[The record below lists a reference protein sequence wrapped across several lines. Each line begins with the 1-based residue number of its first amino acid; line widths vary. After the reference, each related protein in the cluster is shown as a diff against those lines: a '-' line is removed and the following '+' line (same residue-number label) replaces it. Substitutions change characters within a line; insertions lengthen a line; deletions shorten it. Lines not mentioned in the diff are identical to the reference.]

1 MPAEVTMNSTLNVLL
16 ASIGIFA
23 GSLVSDSMFGDGIQM
38 DDIQQALA
46 LGLLAGFIQWRLNRS
61 RK

>member
-1 MPAEVTMNSTLNVLL
+1 MNSTLNVLL